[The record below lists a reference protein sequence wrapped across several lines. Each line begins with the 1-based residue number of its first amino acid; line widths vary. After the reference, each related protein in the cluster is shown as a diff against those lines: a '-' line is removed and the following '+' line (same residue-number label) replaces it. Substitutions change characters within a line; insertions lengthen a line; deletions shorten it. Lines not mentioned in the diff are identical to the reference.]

1 MQVRRKLQEFST
13 GEQDPGK
20 DLFAILFLSFFLLLL
35 VAMSVPRQA
44 PAPEPTSGGGDNVTL
59 QKDQVVVIAKR
70 DGQIEFIV
78 GDQRYDRARFF
89 KSLPTLPVFMQ
100 LDSDQYVRLSASD
113 TLNAVEWEKEKK
125 RIRRAGFGVITV
137 SAVPSP
143 TPESDKPNEA
153 PE

>member
-35 VAMSVPRQA
+35 VAMSVPGQA

>member
-100 LDSDQYVRLSASD
+100 LDSDQYVRLSASA

-125 RIRRAGFGVITV
+125 RIRQAGFGVITV